1 MNNKLKEYK
10 VTIKASILLDD
21 PQILDQLVIG
31 KMVDCGFGLAQC
43 VVVKDEDFKVLE
55 YEDNWLDFEE
65 VIK

>member
-31 KMVDCGFGLAQC
+31 KMVDCGDGVEVI
-43 VVVKDEDFKVLE
+43 VVGDDDFKVLE